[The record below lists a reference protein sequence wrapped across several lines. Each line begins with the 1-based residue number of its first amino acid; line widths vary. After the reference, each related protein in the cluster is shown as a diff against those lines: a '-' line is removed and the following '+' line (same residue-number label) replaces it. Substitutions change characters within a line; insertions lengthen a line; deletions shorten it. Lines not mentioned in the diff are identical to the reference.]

1 MICVGKG
8 STRGCHRFVSAE
20 LVNMNTVNNQSHI
33 LETFVKK
40 ILANLDEIDP
50 QKLAQFL
57 QLFNPT
63 HCKIILNSAPFP
75 QPTNF
80 LEVWQSSVVQT
91 QHVLTSADYHI
102 IPGTGTLICNVNCK
116 VRFDESGKDKMGQEA
131 TIPIN
136 GVPST
141 ANTNPKH
148 RPLWG
153 SYFGVSLQLVV
164 DERIFSNDFNG
175 TISGFNYNMVYKP
188 DNSLIDI

>member
-1 MICVGKG
+1 MP
-8 STRGCHRFVSAE
+8 VSY
-20 LVNMNTVNNQSHI
+20 TH
-33 LETFVKK
+33 
-40 ILANLDEIDP
+40 LDVYKR
-50 QKLAQFL
+50 Q
-57 QLFNPT
+57 
-63 HCKIILNSAPFP
+63 
-75 QPTNF
+75 
-80 LEVWQSSVVQT
+80 
-91 QHVLTSADYHI
+91 
-102 IPGTGTLICNVNCK
+102 LICNVNCK